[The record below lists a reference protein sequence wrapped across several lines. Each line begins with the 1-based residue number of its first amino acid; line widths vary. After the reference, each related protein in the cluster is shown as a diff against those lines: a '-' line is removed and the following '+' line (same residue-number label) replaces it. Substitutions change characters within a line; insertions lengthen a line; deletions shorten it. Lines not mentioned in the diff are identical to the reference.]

1 MSIGYFMIMP
11 NDSQL
16 KLRLPSD
23 LKQKI
28 EEIAESEKRSM
39 NAEIVAR
46 LENSF
51 NFQSGLVNEP
61 NSTKLANPYL
71 LVDRKSEISERLI
84 QSIEWINSY
93 KMNSLKYSHIAE
105 HCGYEHGQVFLDWI
119 KAEIEP
125 TFKELKQVAEYFGI
139 NSEWLVHGDG
149 KLLNVAHFDT
159 DTTDLDRIFNSNK
172 QEKIENLLFIR
183 DDSEEGNLLIIKKLE
198 GWKIELFT
206 TSLHLSTVNGV
217 GGSRNLKSF
226 AEQCKAIYKSSYL
239 TKTFGYLVSSQDFE
253 KMLTLEKHPLSI
265 LKPYQASPWWEA
277 IWDKNDALKLKD
289 HLESKWKDWL
299 ETVELATNKQ

>member
-1 MSIGYFMIMP
+1 MIVP

-28 EEIAESEKRSM
+28 EEIAEAEKRSM

-51 NFQSGLVNEP
+51 NFQSGLINEP

-71 LVDRKSEISERLI
+71 LIDRKSEISERLI

-119 KAEIEP
+119 KAEVEP
-125 TFKELKQVAEYFGI
+125 TFKELRQVADYFGI

-149 KLLNVAHFDT
+149 KQLNVNQFNT
-159 DTTDLDRIFNSNK
+159 DTTDIGQIFSSNK

-183 DDSEEGNLLIIKKLE
+183 DDSVEGNLLIIKKLND
-198 GWKIELFT
+198 WKIELFT

-217 GGSRNLKSF
+217 GGSRNLQSF

-239 TKTFGYLVSSQDFE
+239 SKTFGYLISSRDFE
-253 KMLTLEKHPLSI
+253 DIFTLGKHPLSI
-265 LKPYQASPWWEA
+265 LKKYQVSPWWEA
-277 IWDKNDALKLKD
+277 IWDNSDALKLKHD
-289 HLESKWKDWL
+289 LELKWKDWL
-299 ETVELATNKQ
+299 ETVELARNK

>member
-1 MSIGYFMIMP
+1 MIVP

-51 NFQSGLVNEP
+51 NFQSGLTHDSNLK
-61 NSTKLANPYL
+61 KLANPYL
-71 LVDRKSEISERLI
+71 LVDRKSEISERLV
-84 QSIEWINSY
+84 QSIEWINTY

-119 KAEIEP
+119 KAEVEP
-125 TFKELKQVAEYFGI
+125 TFKELRQVADFFGI

-149 KLLNVAHFDT
+149 KLLNVDHFDT
-159 DTTDLDRIFNSNK
+159 DTTDLDQIFSSKK
-172 QEKIENLLFIR
+172 QEKIEKLLFIR
-183 DDSEEGNLLIIKKLE
+183 EDSAEGNLLIIKKLND
-198 GWKIELFT
+198 WKIEQFT
-206 TSLHLSTVNGV
+206 TSLHLSTVNGI
-217 GGSRNLKSF
+217 GGSRNLQSF
-226 AEQCKAIYKSSYL
+226 AEQCKAIYKSSNL
-239 TKTFGYLVSSQDFE
+239 SKTFSYLVSIEDFE
-253 KMLTLEKHPLSI
+253 KMLILEKHPLSI
-265 LKPYQASPWWEA
+265 LKTYQASPWWEA
-277 IWDKNDALKLKD
+277 IWDKSDALKLKD
-289 HLESKWKDWL
+289 YLEPKWKDWL
-299 ETVELATNKQ
+299 ETVDLARNK

>member
-1 MSIGYFMIMP
+1 MIVP

-51 NFQSGLVNEP
+51 NFQSGLTHDSNLK
-61 NSTKLANPYL
+61 KLANPYL
-71 LVDRKSEISERLI
+71 LVDRKSEISERLV
-84 QSIEWINSY
+84 QSIEWINTY

-119 KAEIEP
+119 KAEVEP
-125 TFKELKQVAEYFGI
+125 TFKELRQVADFFGI

-149 KLLNVAHFDT
+149 KLLNVDHFDT
-159 DTTDLDRIFNSNK
+159 DTTDLDQIFSSK
-172 QEKIENLLFIR
+172 KREKIEKLLFIR
-183 DDSEEGNLLIIKKLE
+183 DDSAEGNLLIIKKLND
-198 GWKIELFT
+198 WKIEQFT
-206 TSLHLSTVNGV
+206 TSLHLSTVNGI
-217 GGSRNLKSF
+217 GGSRNLQSF
-226 AEQCKAIYKSSYL
+226 AEQCKAIYKSSNL
-239 TKTFGYLVSSQDFE
+239 SKTFSYLVSIEDFE
-253 KMLTLEKHPLSI
+253 KMLILEKHPLSI
-265 LKPYQASPWWEA
+265 LKTYQASPWWEA
-277 IWDKNDALKLKD
+277 IWDKSDALKLKD
-289 HLESKWKDWL
+289 YLEPKWKDWL
-299 ETVELATNKQ
+299 ETVDLARNK